1 MSCADDIALPQVDF
15 RENALLLD
23 VDGTLLQRHSEL
35 WNALLR
41 NDIDNWSDKFL
52 AALTG
57 RNPSAG
63 LEGPEPRSGEFQIRE
78 MAAE

>member
-1 MSCADDIALPQVDF
+1 MSGADDIALPQMDF
-15 RENALLLD
+15 RE
-23 VDGTLLQRHSEL
+23 
-35 WNALLR
+35 NALLR
-41 NDIDNWSDKFL
+41 NDIDNRGDKFL

-57 RNPSAG
+57 RNLSAG